1 MKKFLYIF
9 YIGILLVVA
18 SCSPSSPSGYSRYG
32 VFPETDEVT
41 VGETALDSVYFRYP
55 YRMEIGNG
63 LAVLLDL
70 HNDSHYLYAFTY
82 PDWQPVAPF
91 GKRGEDRKSYY
102 RQTEYD
108 CVRRTRS
115 GCWMQIGCKSRAG
128 QSMWRTGKSHVSKPF
143 LWTNGCYVH
152 LISVRLPT
160 VFWLTIIQVNTV
172 SMKSG

>member
-1 MKKFLYIF
+1 MKNILLDIF

-55 YRMEIGNG
+55 YRVEIGNG

-91 GKRGEDRKSYY
+91 GKRGKGRKSCYP
-102 RQTEYD
+102 QIGCG
-108 CVRRTRS
+108 CVRRIRS
-115 GCWMQIGCKSRAG
+115 GCWMPIGCKSRAG
-128 QSMWRTGKSHVSKPF
+128 QSMWRTGKSHVPKPF
-143 LWTNGCYVH
+143 L
-152 LISVRLPT
+152 
-160 VFWLTIIQVNTV
+160 
-172 SMKSG
+172 

>member
-1 MKKFLYIF
+1 MKNILLDIF

-55 YRMEIGNG
+55 YRVEIGNG

-91 GKRGEDRKSYY
+91 GKRGEGPEELLSADANHAL
-102 RQTEYD
+102 
-108 CVRRTRS
+108 V
-115 GCWMQIGCKSRAG
+115 SRCGEPA
-128 QSMWRTGKSHVSKPF
+128 S
-143 LWTNGCYVH
+143 
-152 LISVRLPT
+152 
-160 VFWLTIIQVNTV
+160 LTCRNRFFR
-172 SMKSG
+172 